1 MGNIGNITKPF
12 NRFIYCFY
20 EGKLSDCL
28 LKFMFEFAP
37 ANCENYS
44 VILKKKLMSG
54 FVCILIRVCAILYNS
69 YRGLNISNNNTYPK
83 TSDTSPYLS

>member
-20 EGKLSDCL
+20 EGKLSVCL

-44 VILKKKLMSG
+44 VILKKTTDIW
-54 FVCILIRVCAILYNS
+54 VCMYSNQ
-69 YRGLNISNNNTYPK
+69 GLCHSV
-83 TSDTSPYLS
+83 